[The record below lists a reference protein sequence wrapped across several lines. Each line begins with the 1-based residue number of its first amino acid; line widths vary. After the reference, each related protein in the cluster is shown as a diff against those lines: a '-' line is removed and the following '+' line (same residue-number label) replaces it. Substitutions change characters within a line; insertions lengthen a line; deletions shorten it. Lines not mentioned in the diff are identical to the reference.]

1 MGHREEA
8 EALISSVDYS
18 IEQDELDDEG
28 AASLATAHAVLALLD
43 YLQQDDTFE
52 ATQPP
57 GSYGAYQASRIAQ
70 LEEELEATRAALRA
84 RENAD
89 AAEMKEA
96 HEANA
101 ADLKLSEVED
111 RY

>member
-43 YLQQDDTFE
+43 YLQQDDPEDE
-52 ATQPP
+52 AR
-57 GSYGAYQASRIAQ
+57 SDAYLKLYDDWEKACRRIRQ
-70 LEEELEATRAALRA
+70 LEEDLAGTYAALRA
-84 RENAD
+84 REEAD
-89 AAEMKEA
+89 AAEMKER
-96 HEANA
+96 NTQ
-101 ADLKLSEVED
+101 
-111 RY
+111 